1 MQYKSRR
8 TLYSIL
14 ALILS
19 ISLSACVQ
27 TPEKKQELIAYPSP
41 PEQPRFYFEHTLVSA
56 AQVLRDNRET
66 RLRRLVT
73 GESKSGTG
81 LAKPF
86 DVTVC
91 KGRVYISDTAARA
104 VFLFDFPSGRFS
116 TIGKEEG
123 AELQK
128 PLGIA
133 TDAVCN
139 LYVAD
144 ITGKHIVVYDAE
156 GNYLRAIGGAEWFN
170 RVSGVTV
177 NPEGTRVYAVD
188 TGGVQSQEHRV
199 RVFNATNGEHLF
211 DFGKRGNGEG
221 EFNFPKAIDMGPD
234 RNLYIVDSANF
245 RVAVFDEEGRF
256 VRNFG
261 SLGRNMGQFARPK
274 GIAVDSDGRVYV
286 SDASHGNFQIF
297 TAEGQLLLF
306 IGARSTQ
313 PGRGHYLLPAGID
326 VDEDKRVYFVGQ
338 FYRKLDIF
346 RPAEL
351 DTSAGYLGAWSGD

>member
-8 TLYSIL
+8 PLYSIL
-14 ALILS
+14 AIILS

-27 TPEKKQELIAYPSP
+27 APEKKQELIAYPPP

-56 AQVLRDNRET
+56 AQVLHDNRET
-66 RLRRLVT
+66 RLRRMVT
-73 GESKSGTG
+73 GESKSGAG

-91 KGRVYISDTAARA
+91 KGRVYISDTVARA
-104 VFLFDFPSGRFS
+104 VLLFDFPSGRFS
-116 TIGKEEG
+116 MIGKEEG

-133 TDAVCN
+133 TDAECN

-144 ITGKHIVVYDAE
+144 ITGKRIVVFDAE
-156 GNYLRAIGGAEWFN
+156 GNYLRAIGGAKWFN

-188 TGGVQSQEHRV
+188 TV
-199 RVFNATNGEHLF
+199 NAKNGEHLF
-211 DFGKRGNGEG
+211 DFGKRGSGDGEL
-221 EFNFPKAIDMGPD
+221 NLPKAIDMGPD

-245 RVAVFDEEGRF
+245 RVAVFDEEGQF

-261 SLGRNMGQFARPK
+261 SLGRRMGQFARPK

-306 IGARSTQ
+306 VGARSTQ
-313 PGRGHYLLPAGID
+313 PGRAQYLLPAGID

-338 FYRKLDIF
+338 FYRKLDIY